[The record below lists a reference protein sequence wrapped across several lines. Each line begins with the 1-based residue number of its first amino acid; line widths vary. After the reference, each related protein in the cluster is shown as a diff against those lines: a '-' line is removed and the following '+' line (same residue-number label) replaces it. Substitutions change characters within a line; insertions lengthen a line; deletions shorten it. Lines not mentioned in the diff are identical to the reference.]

1 MRINRGMQERV
12 ISEELSSR
20 FKQYRIRYGITAA
33 ELAEKSTVSVGTITR
48 FENGYDIG
56 LLNMIKLLKAL
67 ELENLFDLLIP
78 EPPNRPPKRKGVD
91 PMPRVKRPRKPAEKK
106 EDSEE

>member
-48 FENGYDIG
+48 FENGNDIG
-56 LLNMIKLLKAL
+56 LLNLIKLLKAL

-78 EPPNRPPKRKGVD
+78 EPPNREPKRKGVI
-91 PMPRVKRPRKPAEKK
+91 PMPRVNRPKKPNGSEKANK
-106 EDSEE
+106 

>member
-56 LLNMIKLLKAL
+56 LLNLIKLLKAL

-78 EPPNRPPKRKGVD
+78 ESPNRPPKRKGVD
-91 PMPRVKRPRKPAEKK
+91 PMLRVKRPRKPTEKK
-106 EDSEE
+106 EGSEE